1 MIRCGFFPEDVKL
14 GWGVA
19 GVCWWIP
26 LAYLMASS
34 EGGRYVACLVE
45 ISDASV
51 VSPNPCGEFADIL
64 DDGPNV
70 KLDGYI
76 SSTV

>member
-1 MIRCGFFPEDVKL
+1 
-14 GWGVA
+14 
-19 GVCWWIP
+19 
-26 LAYLMASS
+26 MASS